1 MLSTVYKKNHKI
13 LSFFYFERRVGTP
26 FAPTFA
32 NWGQENRHSVFR
44 VKIEPKGN
52 VYIENRLPSG
62 ACNPYLV
69 IASTL
74 AAGMDG
80 VRRNLELPQPMDES
94 RKLPATLEEAL
105 QALEADTMLKTALGE
120 KMVEMFVYTKRT
132 FEIEEFKAFGELSD
146 EEKMLKEKEYYYL
159 PI

>member
-1 MLSTVYKKNHKI
+1 
-13 LSFFYFERRVGTP
+13 
-26 FAPTFA
+26 
-32 NWGQENRHSVFR
+32 
-44 VKIEPKGN
+44 
-52 VYIENRLPSG
+52 
-62 ACNPYLV
+62 
-69 IASTL
+69 
-74 AAGMDG
+74 MDG